1 MRVDQTLAFA
11 AIAIQFACSQPSA
24 PAATISFASVSAGG
38 SHTCG
43 LSTEGRTYC
52 WGSNTFAQLGGGPST
67 LLESHF
73 YPAVVAGDVA
83 FMAVSAGGLHTC
95 ALDASGTAYCWGAN
109 QYGQLGIGSDPA
121 PERCRSTPCASTATA
136 VSGALQF
143 RVITAGWGHTCALSR
158 SGDVYCW
165 GDNRQGELGN
175 DSIQLGTSTPTRV
188 PRPGDADFVALGA
201 GQWHTCAVSADGRAY
216 CWGQNNWGQVGP
228 AAKDTCFAQDATKLP
243 CSRTPVLAAA
253 GLALVT
259 IGGGWGHTCALASDG
274 ATYCWGYDGSG
285 QLGVEPVSVS
295 MECPLRPESR
305 QCSPQPLRVA
315 GNLAFVALTVG
326 GSHNCGL
333 LENGEAYCWGGH
345 LVGQLGDCSLRDY
358 SAVPRP
364 VCGGHRYI
372 LLSAG
377 SGHTCAVAV
386 AHDAYCWGPNDS
398 GELGSGTLTAFGP
411 VPVGPPEN

>member
-1 MRVDQTLAFA
+1 MRVDQTIAVPS
-11 AIAIQFACSQPSA
+11 IAIQFASSQPS
-24 PAATISFASVSAGG
+24 PHAATISFPSLSAGG

-165 GDNRQGELGN
+165 GDNRHGEPGT
-175 DSIQLGTSTPTRV
+175 DSHDVGT
-188 PRPGDADFVALGA
+188 
-201 GQWHTCAVSADGRAY
+201 
-216 CWGQNNWGQVGP
+216 
-228 AAKDTCFAQDATKLP
+228 AT
-243 CSRTPVLAAA
+243 T
-253 GLALVT
+253 
-259 IGGGWGHTCALASDG
+259 
-274 ATYCWGYDGSG
+274 
-285 QLGVEPVSVS
+285 EPVSR
-295 MECPLRPESR
+295 LSR
-305 QCSPQPLRVA
+305 
-315 GNLAFVALTVG
+315 
-326 GSHNCGL
+326 
-333 LENGEAYCWGGH
+333 
-345 LVGQLGDCSLRDY
+345 
-358 SAVPRP
+358 
-364 VCGGHRYI
+364 
-372 LLSAG
+372 
-377 SGHTCAVAV
+377 
-386 AHDAYCWGPNDS
+386 
-398 GELGSGTLTAFGP
+398 
-411 VPVGPPEN
+411 

>member
-43 LSTEGRTYC
+43 LATVGRTYC

-83 FMAVSAGGLHTC
+83 FMAVSAGGQC
-95 ALDASGTAYCWGAN
+95 D
-109 QYGQLGIGSDPA
+109 
-121 PERCRSTPCASTATA
+121 
-136 VSGALQF
+136 
-143 RVITAGWGHTCALSR
+143 
-158 SGDVYCW
+158 
-165 GDNRQGELGN
+165 
-175 DSIQLGTSTPTRV
+175 TS
-188 PRPGDADFVALGA
+188 AE
-201 GQWHTCAVSADGRAY
+201 SADGRAY

-285 QLGVEPVSVS
+285 QLGVEPGSVS
-295 MECPLRPESR
+295 MECPLRPESK

-326 GSHNCGL
+326 GSHNCGVL
-333 LENGEAYCWGGH
+333 GYGEAECWGGH
-345 LVGQLGDCSLRDY
+345 LIGQLGDCSLRDY

-364 VCGGHRYI
+364 VCGGHHYV

-377 SGHTCAVAV
+377 SGHTCGVAV
-386 AHDAYCWGPNDS
+386 DHDAYCWGPNDS